1 MTTFQ
6 LRIRVG
12 FKDGILDPQAE
23 AIVSSLKRLDFKSLE
38 SVQVQKLFLVS
49 LSAESESQAVAMGR
63 EMAQKLLA
71 NVVMENYE
79 VEVIK

>member
-1 MTTFQ
+1 MMKFQ

-12 FKDGILDPQAE
+12 FKEGILDPQAE
-23 AIVSSLKRLDFKSLE
+23 AIGSSLKRLNFKTLE
-38 SVQVQKLFLVS
+38 SVHVQKLFLVT
-49 LSAESESQAVAMGR
+49 LTAESEAQAVSLGR

-79 VEVIK
+79 VEVLK

>member
-1 MTTFQ
+1 MMSFQ

-12 FKDGILDPQAE
+12 FKEGILDPQAE
-23 AIVSSLKRLDFKSLE
+23 AIVSSLRRLDFKTVDSL
-38 SVQVQKLFLVS
+38 QAQKLFLIT
-49 LSAESESQAVAMGR
+49 LSAESEAQAVSLGR

-79 VEVIK
+79 VEVVK

>member
-1 MTTFQ
+1 MMTFH

-23 AIVSSLKRLDFKSLE
+23 AIVSSLKRLDFKTLE
-38 SVQVQKLFLVS
+38 SVQVQKLFLINV
-49 LSAESESQAVAMGR
+49 LAESESQAIAMGR

-79 VEVIK
+79 IEVIK